1 MIFTLNL
8 KSYDISMGWQLLFQ
22 DPATPIMEGIIG
34 FHHDLMF
41 LLLFIVFFVFYI
53 LFEILILFTNFIR
66 SQSLNK
72 TNHQTFLEIFWTVI
86 PSLVLFFVATPS
98 FALLYSIETLIHPTL
113 DVKVIGHQWY
123 WTYEYSNHNLKDTP
137 DFKLEA
143 YMLNDSDLVDGHYR
157 LLTTNKALIL
167 PTHLHIGL
175 YVTSADVLHS
185 WAIPSLGIKVDACP
199 GRLNH
204 VNLFINRE
212 GTFYGQCSEIC
223 GVNHGF
229 MPIMIKGVSLTE
241 YCDKL
246 NDLVL
251 ASKALANPTEQAITT
266 ALDIKNLRIKHLN
279 SQKYIEFI
287 ETWWGG
293 KAPRWLYLTDSD
305 RFHFKP
311 SSWGEKLM
319 DAEIRDDMR
328 RYILQ
333 QKIEQQAAFVKKH
346 NLTQSRILAALH
358 RMFPFGIPS
367 SYEGLHLEF
376 PPDPEPIISVRATRI
391 PKPCELLGL
400 PQVEDSFADR
410 AVVTIIDKKD
420 VALAGQYYSDLLKFS
435 SEEDFY
441 SITAALESAVKNI
454 EQKSIV
460 VEEVSDLSREFADKS
475 IEVSIVDPES
485 QLSHAN
491 KPPIGEKFSNFRA
504 IQCEDS
510 FTSIKEPRIDPPL
523 FDVYNPYKWVRN
535 EKELMDTLTYKN
547 TITVKESQPTTPI
560 TSSSSFKDFGEGLD
574 SDSDNSTDFSK
585 SKLNSLWDEKKIS

>member
-1 MIFTLNL
+1 MIFTINL

-229 MPIMIKGVSLTE
+229 MPVVIEAVSFESYLTWFK
-241 YCDKL
+241 DT
-246 NDLVL
+246 LV
-251 ASKALANPTEQAITT
+251 SMGTI
-266 ALDIKNLRIKHLN
+266 IKNT
-279 SQKYIEFI
+279 KY
-287 ETWWGG
+287 
-293 KAPRWLYLTDSD
+293 
-305 RFHFKP
+305 
-311 SSWGEKLM
+311 
-319 DAEIRDDMR
+319 
-328 RYILQ
+328 
-333 QKIEQQAAFVKKH
+333 
-346 NLTQSRILAALH
+346 N
-358 RMFPFGIPS
+358 
-367 SYEGLHLEF
+367 
-376 PPDPEPIISVRATRI
+376 
-391 PKPCELLGL
+391 
-400 PQVEDSFADR
+400 
-410 AVVTIIDKKD
+410 
-420 VALAGQYYSDLLKFS
+420 
-435 SEEDFY
+435 
-441 SITAALESAVKNI
+441 
-454 EQKSIV
+454 
-460 VEEVSDLSREFADKS
+460 
-475 IEVSIVDPES
+475 
-485 QLSHAN
+485 
-491 KPPIGEKFSNFRA
+491 
-504 IQCEDS
+504 
-510 FTSIKEPRIDPPL
+510 
-523 FDVYNPYKWVRN
+523 
-535 EKELMDTLTYKN
+535 
-547 TITVKESQPTTPI
+547 
-560 TSSSSFKDFGEGLD
+560 
-574 SDSDNSTDFSK
+574 
-585 SKLNSLWDEKKIS
+585 